1 MLALAIT
8 FLYELLIVHI
18 RVVGE
23 SLGLG
28 QHAAVGHQG
37 GQPAHRVQEHGAGGQ
52 TDPEMWSLN
61 SFSLKIIILLYN
73 SLQCGL

>member
-1 MLALAIT
+1 MPALAIT
-8 FLYELLIVHI
+8 FLYELLIVHV

-52 TDPEMWSLN
+52 TAPEKVKVK
-61 SFSLKIIILLYN
+61 F
-73 SLQCGL
+73 Q

>member
-8 FLYELLIVHI
+8 FLYELLIVHV

-37 GQPAHRVQEHGAGGQ
+37 DQPAHRVQEHGDGGQ
-52 TDPEMWSLN
+52 TDPGMWS
-61 SFSLKIIILLYN
+61 
-73 SLQCGL
+73 